1 MTAEQRSPN
10 PAKASP
16 SSITIAISVLTH
28 LLLLAPVIY
37 IIVLSAKNYSPFSW
51 HPILTT
57 IGVGLLMLEAVF
69 CVSGEAYISSR
80 ITRKNRILI
89 HWLLQ
94 SLGFGLMLAGVIVI
108 IVRKESRKNP
118 VHFKSVHGKLGLS
131 ATILCALIILSGIFA
146 DNTKW
151 FYPRV
156 RPITIKI
163 IHAVAGMLVTIVSLA
178 TVINGTYSWWPST
191 IVGRDLTFA
200 SFVIGTFFIMIK
212 PVLGAVSRSKFMF
225 RKTPSNT

>member
-1 MTAEQRSPN
+1 MTVEQRSPNN

-37 IIVLSAKNYSPFSW
+37 IIVLSAKTYNIFSW

-57 IGVGLLMLEAVF
+57 IGIGLLMLEAIF
-69 CVSGEAYISSR
+69 CVSGEAYVSSKM
-80 ITRKNRILI
+80 TRKNRILI

-94 SLGFGLMLAGVIVI
+94 SLGFGLTLAGVIVI
-108 IVRKESRKNP
+108 IVRKGNSP
-118 VHFKSVHGKLGLS
+118 HFKSVHGKLGLS
-131 ATILCALIILSGIFA
+131 ATILCALIIISGILA

-163 IHAVAGMLVTIVSLA
+163 IHAVGGMLVTIVLLSAL
-178 TVINGTYSWWPST
+178 INGTYTHWWPGT
-191 IVGRDLTFA
+191 ILGRDLTFA
-200 SFVIGTFFIMIK
+200 SLVIGTSFIMIK
-212 PVLGAVSRSKFMF
+212 PILGAVSRSKFMF
-225 RKTPSNT
+225 RKTPSNS